1 MRCAPSQTLFEH
13 VRNYRV
19 RIYIT
24 QRNGTALIFNSL
36 AFDLRHGGTLLRGE
50 SEEIARWLERWEG
63 GRLWFCLAAVF
74 AGAGLFGAA
83 LGAWR
88 SPMQALYGGIKVPLV
103 ILLTTAGTV
112 LSNAMMAPLLGL
124 DIKFRQSLLVILF
137 SHTIAAIIMGGF
149 SPVLFFVVCNAPPVP
164 TAASASTAG
173 HSIVLLVEV
182 ALIAFAGVVANVRL
196 RQLLDRLSGSPPI
209 SSRIMFAWLA
219 ANLFL
224 GAQISWLMRP
234 FVGSPDLPVE
244 FLRSNA
250 FQGNFYETVF
260 RALMNLFHS

>member
-1 MRCAPSQTLFEH
+1 
-13 VRNYRV
+13 
-19 RIYIT
+19 
-24 QRNGTALIFNSL
+24 
-36 AFDLRHGGTLLRGE
+36 
-50 SEEIARWLERWEG
+50 
-63 GRLWFCLAAVF
+63 
-74 AGAGLFGAA
+74 
-83 LGAWR
+83 
-88 SPMQALYGGIKVPLV
+88 
-103 ILLTTAGTV
+103 
-112 LSNAMMAPLLGL
+112 MMAPLLGL